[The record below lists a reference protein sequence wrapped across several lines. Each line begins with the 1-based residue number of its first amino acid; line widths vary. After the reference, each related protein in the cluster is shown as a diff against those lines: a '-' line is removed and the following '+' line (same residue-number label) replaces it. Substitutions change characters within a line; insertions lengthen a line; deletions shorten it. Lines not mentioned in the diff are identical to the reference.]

1 MVLDSSA
8 LVAILQD
15 EPERRTFNERIEAA
29 AEVRISAAN
38 LLEARIVLFTRSGES
53 AVQALDAFLLRARII
68 VVEVSPRNAELA
80 FDAYR
85 RYGKGTGHP
94 AALNYGD
101 CFAYALARQSGAPLL
116 FKGRDFALTDIH
128 AATEGTPRGA

>member
-15 EPERRTFNERIEAA
+15 EPERRAFNERIEAA

-38 LLEARIVLFTRSGES
+38 LLEARIVLFTRFGES

-68 VVEVSPRNAELA
+68 VVEVSPRDAELA

-94 AALNYGD
+94 AGLNYGD
-101 CFAYALARQSGAPLL
+101 CFAYALAKRSAASLL
-116 FKGRDFALTDIH
+116 FKGRDFALTDLP
-128 AATEGTPRGA
+128 AATAGAL